1 MDFEQLRQITDEAEQ
16 VSKTYDIF
24 NEDSRLT
31 HSQAARVEFLTTVR
45 YMEQVLKPGD
55 RILDIGAGTGRY
67 SFYLAEQGYQVDAL
81 ELADNN
87 VRVFREKLAQK
98 PEAGIT
104 L

>member
-16 VSKTYDIF
+16 
-24 NEDSRLT
+24 
-31 HSQAARVEFLTTVR
+31 
-45 YMEQVLKPGD
+45 
-55 RILDIGAGTGRY
+55 
-67 SFYLAEQGYQVDAL
+67 GYRVDAL